1 MIEIWPNWKGQV
13 KQKKKEEETIEFYF
27 FQSSFN
33 QSVQFF

>member
-13 KQKKKEEETIEFYF
+13 KQKKKEETIEFYF